1 MLLSL
6 NRYKVRKRILGW
18 MFALGLGLWGVGEA
32 NATHNRA
39 GEITYTHVQGLTY
52 EVVITTYTKA
62 SALAD
67 RPWLFLTWGDE
78 GDGPLDSLEREL
90 PVVVLPG
97 DIQKN
102 VYRGTH
108 TYGGPGIYPLT
119 VEDPNRNEGVL
130 NMTGSVDTP
139 FAIQSLLIIDPQAG
153 HNNSVQLLNP
163 ATENACLNQ
172 PWVHNPAAHDP
183 DGDVLTYSLVPCRG
197 FDGEFIPTYVF
208 PDEVSG
214 APDVFSVDPA
224 TGDVTWET
232 PQLAGEYNVAI
243 RIEEWREVGG
253 VLRKVGEVIRDLQI
267 DVQLCANQA
276 PEWAAMADTCVLA
289 GESLTFT
296 VFASDPDGDA
306 LSLSAVGGALSEV
319 PHPAQF
325 SPAGSGTGVFA
336 WSPECAEVRA
346 EPYQVVFKAQD
357 LGNAVPLIDIET
369 RQITVVSPPVT
380 GLAAEPLGYTM
391 GVTWTPNACADD
403 LATPQQVQGA
413 GYDVYRRLQEDETDW
428 QPGLC
433 ETGVPEGVGYSL
445 VGTANDLDNAGWVDE
460 TGLSFGVTYCYRVVT
475 RYGDG
480 AMSLA
485 SDEVCGRIRKDVP
498 VMTRASV
505 ASTGPADSVRVGWS
519 PPTELDTVA
528 FPGPYRYELRGAPV
542 DGTNEE
548 GEVVWASDLSEELMA
563 LDTVVWV
570 TELDTESHAWSWE
583 ILLFSAGELVG
594 IPPSATT
601 PWLRLT
607 PDDNRLRIDVQ
618 QGVPWLVSEYVVERQ
633 VPTGGGYVLLDTVDV
648 PMYVDTGLVNGATYC
663 YRVTTV
669 GAYDDPTTESPLVNV
684 SQEACERPFDYTRPC
699 ALGLEVSA
707 SCEVERDT
715 LRWSRPDSC
724 TSDDIVGY
732 RIYWAPFL
740 GDSLTVWRE
749 IDDPEETSAVFN
761 EDDVY
766 GTIAGCFLVTA
777 LDSLMPGPDG
787 ELRRNEGWAGDTVC
801 VDNCPFYFLPNV
813 FSPNND
819 NSNDVFEAFPW
830 KFVDS
835 VNVVIHNRWGE
846 AVFSTNNP
854 NIQWDGTYLD
864 TGQRLPDGVYFYSAT
879 VFTRRLEGIVP
890 EQFSGQLHLVS
901 GRAGTTD

>member
-1 MLLSL
+1 MPLALFPLLSRWRVAAWL
-6 NRYKVRKRILGW
+6 LLA
-18 MFALGLGLWGVGEA
+18 ALWFGGGLTA
-32 NATHNRA
+32 HATHNRA
-39 GEITYTHVQGLTY
+39 GEITYSHVQGLTY

-78 GDGPLDSLEREL
+78 VGDQLDSLEREL
-90 PVVVLPG
+90 PVIVMPG

-183 DGDVLTYSLVPCRG
+183 DGDILTYSLVPCRG
-197 FDGEFIPTYVF
+197 FGGEFIPTYLF
-208 PDEVSG
+208 PDEVSN
-214 APDVFSVDPA
+214 AADVFAIDAA
-224 TGDVTWET
+224 TGDLTWET

-253 VLRKVGEVIRDLQI
+253 LLRKVGEVTRDLQI

-276 PEWAAMADTCVLA
+276 PELVAMSDTCVLA

-296 VFASDPDGDA
+296 VFASDPDGDG
-306 LSLSAVGGALSEV
+306 LTLSAVGGALTEV
-319 PHPAQF
+319 AHTAQF
-325 SPAGSGTGVFA
+325 APAGGGTAAFT

-346 EPYQVVFKAQD
+346 QPYQVVFKVQD
-357 LGNAVPLIDIET
+357 VGNAVPLVDSET
-369 RQITVVSPPVT
+369 RQITVISPSAEGLSVEPV
-380 GLAAEPLGYTM
+380 GYDMTV
-391 GVTWTPNACADD
+391 GWTPNACVDE
-403 LATPQQVQGA
+403 LATPQQAVG

-428 QPGLC
+428 EPALC
-433 ETGVPEGVGYSL
+433 ETGVPDGVGYDL
-445 VGTANDLDNAGWVDE
+445 VGSVEDLDGVGWVDE

-480 AMSLA
+480 ALSLA
-485 SDEVCGRIRKDVP
+485 SEEVCNRIRKDVP

-505 ASTGPADSVRVGWS
+505 QTTGPSDSVLVGWS
-519 PPTELDTVA
+519 PPSELDVLA
-528 FPGPYRYELRGAPV
+528 FPGPYRYELRGEPM
-542 DGTNEE
+542 DGFE
-548 GEVVWASDLSEELMA
+548 GEDAALWASEVEVDLMA
-563 LDTVVWV
+563 LDTVVWL
-570 TELDTESHAWSWE
+570 TDLDTEAFAWSFS
-583 ILLFSAGELVG
+583 ILLYSDGELVG
-594 IPPSATT
+594 VPPPATT

-607 PDDNRLRIDVQ
+607 PDDNQLRLDVM
-618 QGVPWLVSEYVVERQ
+618 QGVPWQVSEYVVEKQ
-633 VPTGGGYVLLDTVDV
+633 VGGAFVVLDTVGS
-648 PMYVDTGLVNGATYC
+648 PTFVDTGLVNGATYC

-669 GAYDDPTTESPLVNV
+669 GGYDDPTTESPLLNR
-684 SQEACERPFDYTRPC
+684 SQELCGEPYDYTPPC
-699 ALGLEVSA
+699 NLALEVDA
-707 SCEVERDT
+707 NCAVERDT
-715 LRWSRPDSC
+715 LRWSVPESC
-724 TSDDIVGY
+724 TSDDIMGY

-740 GDSLTVWRE
+740 GDSLTLWRQV
-749 IDDPEETSAVFN
+749 DDPETTTAVFN
-761 EDDVY
+761 EDDEFR
-766 GTIAGCFLVTA
+766 TIAGCFVVTA

-787 ELRRNEGWAGDTVC
+787 ELRRNESLAGDTVC

-813 FSPNND
+813 FTPNAD
-819 NSNDVFEAFPW
+819 ESNDSFRAFPW

-846 AVFSTNNP
+846 PVFETNDPDVN
-854 NIQWDGTYLD
+854 WDGTYLD
-864 TGQRLPDGVYFYSAT
+864 TGVRLPEGVYFYTAT

-890 EQFSGQLHLVS
+890 EKFSGQLHMVVGS
-901 GRAGTTD
+901 NPTTD

>member
-1 MLLSL
+1 MPLALFPLLSRWRVAAWSL
-6 NRYKVRKRILGW
+6 LA
-18 MFALGLGLWGVGEA
+18 ALWFGGGLTA
-32 NATHNRA
+32 HATHNRA
-39 GEITYTHVQGLTY
+39 GEITYSHVQGLTY

-78 GDGPLDSLEREL
+78 VGDQLDSLEREL
-90 PVVVLPG
+90 PVIVMPG

-183 DGDVLTYSLVPCRG
+183 DGDILTYSLVPCRG
-197 FDGEFIPTYVF
+197 FGGEFIPTYLF
-208 PDEVSG
+208 PDEVSN
-214 APDVFSVDPA
+214 AADVFAIDA
-224 TGDVTWET
+224 TTGDLTWET

-253 VLRKVGEVIRDLQI
+253 LLRKVGEVTRDLQI

-276 PEWAAMADTCVLA
+276 PELVAMSDTCVLA

-296 VFASDPDGDA
+296 VFASDPDGDG
-306 LSLSAVGGALSEV
+306 LTMSAVGGALTEV
-319 PHPAQF
+319 AHPAQF
-325 SPAGSGTGVFA
+325 APAGGGMAAFT

-346 EPYQVVFKAQD
+346 QPYQVVFKVQD
-357 LGNAVPLIDIET
+357 VGNAVPLVDSET
-369 RQITVVSPPVT
+369 RQITVISPPVE
-380 GLAAEPLGYTM
+380 GLSVEPVGYDM
-391 GVTWTPNACADD
+391 AVGWTPNACVDE
-403 LATPQQVQGA
+403 LATPQQAVG

-428 QPGLC
+428 EPALC
-433 ETGVPEGVGYSL
+433 ETGVPDGVGYDL
-445 VGTANDLDNAGWVDE
+445 VGSVEDLDGVGWVDE

-480 AMSLA
+480 ALSLA

-505 ASTGPADSVRVGWS
+505 QTTGPSDSVLVGWS
-519 PPTELDTVA
+519 PPSELDVLA
-528 FPGPYRYELRGAPV
+528 FPGPYRYELRGEPM
-542 DGTNEE
+542 DGLE
-548 GEVVWASDLSEELMA
+548 GEDAALWASEVEVDLMA
-563 LDTVVWV
+563 LDTVVWL
-570 TELDTESHAWSWE
+570 TDLDTEAFAWSFS
-583 ILLFSAGELVG
+583 ILLYSDGELVG
-594 IPPSATT
+594 VPPPATT

-607 PDDNRLRIDVQ
+607 PDDNQLRLDVM
-618 QGVPWLVSEYVVERQ
+618 QGVPWQVSEYVVEKQ
-633 VPTGGGYVLLDTVDV
+633 VGGAFVVLDTVTS
-648 PMYVDTGLVNGATYC
+648 PTFVDTGLVNGATYC

-669 GAYDDPTTESPLVNV
+669 GGYDDPTTESPLLNR
-684 SQEACERPFDYTRPC
+684 SQESCGEPYDYTPPC
-699 ALGLEVSA
+699 NLALEVDA
-707 SCEVERDT
+707 NCAVERDT
-715 LRWSRPDSC
+715 LRWSVPESC
-724 TSDDIVGY
+724 TSDDIMGY

-740 GDSLTVWRE
+740 GDSLTLWRQV
-749 IDDPEETSAVFN
+749 DDPETTTAVFN
-761 EDDVY
+761 EDDEFR
-766 GTIAGCFLVTA
+766 TIAGCFVVTA

-787 ELRRNEGWAGDTVC
+787 ELRRNESLAGDTVC

-813 FSPNND
+813 FTPNAD
-819 NSNDVFEAFPW
+819 ESNDSFRAFPW

-846 AVFSTNNP
+846 PVFETNDPDVN
-854 NIQWDGTYLD
+854 WDGTYLD
-864 TGQRLPDGVYFYSAT
+864 TGVRLPEGVYFYTAT

-890 EQFSGQLHLVS
+890 EKFSGQLHMVVGS
-901 GRAGTTD
+901 NPTTD